1 MQCTPQ
7 FLRSRPAQYKI
18 EEVLCYPGNKLI
30 NEMAKVIENNKN
42 INTGNGIN
50 EDEIELAQ
58 KLDAIEEFTVD
69 RFEEN
74 YVVLEN
80 RKTNEIINV
89 NKNELPEGIDE
100 GDILDKINGK
110 YILDRNKTEEVS
122 NRISDKMNN
131 LWE

>member
-1 MQCTPQ
+1 MD
-7 FLRSRPAQYKI
+7 LGD
-18 EEVLCYPGNKLI
+18 LGNKLI
-30 NEMAKVIENNKN
+30 NEISKTIENNKN
-42 INTGNGIN
+42 INSGSGIN

-80 RKTNEIINV
+80 RKTNGFINV
-89 NKNELPEGIDE
+89 NKNELPEDIDE
-100 GDILDKINGK
+100 GDILDRINGK
-110 YILDRNKTEEVS
+110 YIIDRNKTEEVS

>member
-1 MQCTPQ
+1 MD
-7 FLRSRPAQYKI
+7 LGN
-18 EEVLCYPGNKLI
+18 LGNKLI
-30 NEMAKVIENNKN
+30 NEIAKTIENNKN
-42 INTGNGIN
+42 INAGNGIN

-80 RKTNEIINV
+80 RKTNEFINV
-89 NKNELPEGIDE
+89 NKNELPEDIDE

-110 YILDRNKTEEVS
+110 YIIDRNKTEEVS

-131 LWE
+131 LWK

>member
-1 MQCTPQ
+1 MD
-7 FLRSRPAQYKI
+7 LGD
-18 EEVLCYPGNKLI
+18 LGNKLI
-30 NEMAKVIENNKN
+30 NEMSKTMENNKN
-42 INTGNGIN
+42 INSGNGIN

-69 RFEEN
+69 RFEEK

-100 GDILDKINGK
+100 GNILDKITGK
-110 YILDRNKTEEVS
+110 YIIDRNKTEEVS

>member
-1 MQCTPQ
+1 MD
-7 FLRSRPAQYKI
+7 LGD
-18 EEVLCYPGNKLI
+18 LGNKLI
-30 NEMAKVIENNKN
+30 NEISKTMENNKN
-42 INTGNGIN
+42 INSASGIN

-80 RKTNEIINV
+80 RNTNEIINV
-89 NKNELPEGIDE
+89 NKNELPEGIDA

-110 YILDRNKTEEVS
+110 YIIDRNKTEEVS

>member
-1 MQCTPQ
+1 MD
-7 FLRSRPAQYKI
+7 L
-18 EEVLCYPGNKLI
+18 GNLGNELI
-30 NEMAKVIENNKN
+30 NEISKTIENNKN
-42 INTGNGIN
+42 INSGSGIN

-100 GDILDKINGK
+100 GDTLDKINGK
-110 YILDRNKTEEVS
+110 YIIDRNKTEEVS

>member
-1 MQCTPQ
+1 MD
-7 FLRSRPAQYKI
+7 LGD
-18 EEVLCYPGNKLI
+18 LGNKLI
-30 NEMAKVIENNKN
+30 NEISKTIENNKN
-42 INTGNGIN
+42 INSGSGIN

-100 GDILDKINGK
+100 EDILDKINGK
-110 YILDRNKTEEVS
+110 YIIDRNKTEEVS

>member
-1 MQCTPQ
+1 MD
-7 FLRSRPAQYKI
+7 LGD
-18 EEVLCYPGNKLI
+18 LGNKLI
-30 NEMAKVIENNKN
+30 EGISKTIANNKN
-42 INTGNGIN
+42 IKAGNGIN

-80 RKTNEIINV
+80 RKTNEFINV
-89 NKNELPEGIDE
+89 DKSNLPDGINE
-100 GDILDKINGK
+100 GDILNRINGK
-110 YILDRNKTEEVS
+110 YTVDRDKTEEVS

>member
-1 MQCTPQ
+1 MD
-7 FLRSRPAQYKI
+7 LGD
-18 EEVLCYPGNKLI
+18 LGNKLI
-30 NEMAKVIENNKN
+30 NEISKTIENNKN
-42 INTGNGIN
+42 INSGSGIN

-58 KLDAIEEFTVD
+58 KLDAIEEK
-69 RFEEN
+69 

-100 GDILDKINGK
+100 GNILDKINGK
-110 YILDRNKTEEVS
+110 YIIDRNKTEEVS

>member
-1 MQCTPQ
+1 MD
-7 FLRSRPAQYKI
+7 LGD
-18 EEVLCYPGNKLI
+18 LGNKLI
-30 NEMAKVIENNKN
+30 NEISKTIENNKN
-42 INTGNGIN
+42 INSGSGIN

-80 RKTNEIINV
+80 RKTNGFINV
-89 NKNELPEGIDE
+89 NKNELPEDIDE
-100 GDILDKINGK
+100 GDILDRINGK
-110 YILDRNKTEEVS
+110 YIIDRAKTEEVS

>member
-1 MQCTPQ
+1 MN
-7 FLRSRPAQYKI
+7 LGD
-18 EEVLCYPGNKLI
+18 LGNKLMDEI
-30 NEMAKVIENNKN
+30 SKTIANNKN
-42 INTGNGIN
+42 IKAENGIN

-89 NKNELPEGIDE
+89 DKDELPESINE
-100 GDILDKINGK
+100 GDILDRINGK
-110 YILDRNKTEEVS
+110 YTIDRDKNEEVS

>member
-1 MQCTPQ
+1 MD
-7 FLRSRPAQYKI
+7 LGD
-18 EEVLCYPGNKLI
+18 LGNKLI
-30 NEMAKVIENNKN
+30 NEMSKTIENNKN
-42 INTGNGIN
+42 INSGSGIN

-80 RKTNEIINV
+80 RETNEIINV
-89 NKNELPEGIDE
+89 NKNELPEDIDE

-110 YILDRNKTEEVS
+110 YIIDRNKTEEVS

>member
-1 MQCTPQ
+1 MD
-7 FLRSRPAQYKI
+7 LGD
-18 EEVLCYPGNKLI
+18 LGNKLI
-30 NEMAKVIENNKN
+30 NEISKTIESNKN
-42 INTGNGIN
+42 INAGNGIN

-89 NKNELPEGIDE
+89 DKDELPEGIDE
-100 GDILDKINGK
+100 GDILDRINGK
-110 YILDRNKTEEVS
+110 YIMDRDKTEEVS
-122 NRISDKMNN
+122 NRIEEKMNN

>member
-1 MQCTPQ
+1 MD
-7 FLRSRPAQYKI
+7 LGN
-18 EEVLCYPGNKLI
+18 LGNKLI
-30 NEMAKVIENNKN
+30 NEISKTMENNKN
-42 INTGNGIN
+42 INSGSGIN

-80 RKTNEIINV
+80 RNTNEIINV